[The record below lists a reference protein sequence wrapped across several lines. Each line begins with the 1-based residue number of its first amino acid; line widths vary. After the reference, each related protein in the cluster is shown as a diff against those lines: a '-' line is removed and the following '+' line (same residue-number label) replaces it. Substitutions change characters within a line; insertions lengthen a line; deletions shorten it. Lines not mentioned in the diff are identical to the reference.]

1 MLLNKLTDGQ
11 TLRHLEFCCRVQKS
25 NEFTFLAT
33 KIWARR
39 DSAASS
45 AAQGGD
51 GSDRGQW
58 WVVTQWHE
66 MKRIYRQFES
76 LLSDQQDISGSGI
89 VTKTTLDN
97 TTTVKITSMV
107 SGITNQVRG
116 IINTNELYKRDISGE
131 ICCARPGPC
140 QRPQI
145 PANEIQQ
152 DWNINC
158 SRYAGSN

>member
-1 MLLNKLTDGQ
+1 
-11 TLRHLEFCCRVQKS
+11 
-25 NEFTFLAT
+25 
-33 KIWARR
+33 
-39 DSAASS
+39 
-45 AAQGGD
+45 
-51 GSDRGQW
+51 
-58 WVVTQWHE
+58 

-145 PANEIQQ
+145 PENEIQQ
-152 DWNINC
+152 DRDIDSSWLVV
-158 SRYAGSN
+158 